1 MKEVRLGVIGAGGR
15 GHISHHAHKPENG
28 VRLVA
33 AADVSDKPLDEFKQ
47 KFGADTFVTKDYRE
61 LLKRKDIDA
70 VFVTS
75 PDFMHEEQGV
85 AALAAGKA
93 VYCEKPLAITLKGC
107 DRLLSTAMKHKTKL
121 FVGHNMRYMAFV
133 RKMKEIVD
141 SGAIGRV
148 TTAWCRHFINYGGD
162 AYFKDWHSERK
173 YATGLLLQKGAHDI
187 DVIHWI
193 CGGYTKRVTALGA
206 LSVYDKCERRS
217 PDEPGVKSWHDTN
230 WPPLAQKKM
239 SPIIDVED
247 QTMMLMELE
256 NGIMA
261 SYQQCHYTP
270 EPWRNYVFIGTEGR
284 IENFG
289 DHGEHCVIR
298 LWNKRGPY
306 REKGDVEYPVSHES
320 EGHGGADPRI
330 VEEFVRFVRDGGRTY
345 ASAVAARYSVAA
357 GYLATMSLR
366 AGGKP
371 QAVPPVKKDI
381 VSYFDNL

>member
-1 MKEVRLGVIGAGGR
+1 MKEIRLGVIGAGGR
-15 GHISHHAHKPENG
+15 GHISHHAHNPENG

-33 AADVSDKPLDEFKQ
+33 AADVADKPLDEFKQ

-93 VYCEKPLAITLKGC
+93 VYCEKPLAITLRGC

-193 CGGYTKRVTALGA
+193 CGAYSKRVP
-206 LSVYDKCERRS
+206 RS
-217 PDEPGVKSWHDTN
+217 
-230 WPPLAQKKM
+230 
-239 SPIIDVED
+239 
-247 QTMMLMELE
+247 
-256 NGIMA
+256 
-261 SYQQCHYTP
+261 
-270 EPWRNYVFIGTEGR
+270 
-284 IENFG
+284 
-289 DHGEHCVIR
+289 
-298 LWNKRGPY
+298 
-306 REKGDVEYPVSHES
+306 
-320 EGHGGADPRI
+320 
-330 VEEFVRFVRDGGRTY
+330 VRFPCTTNAND
-345 ASAVAARYSVAA
+345 ARR
-357 GYLATMSLR
+357 MSR
-366 AGGKP
+366 
-371 QAVPPVKKDI
+371 V
-381 VSYFDNL
+381 